1 MLIEL
6 LQTWWSVRLCV
17 TWILAAL
24 LAWAPAAAA
33 APPPARPGAP
43 VSAHA
48 MVHTCCT
55 PPAMKERIFA
65 EAKAM
70 GARFIRVDVE
80 LSGIFGGPRRTT
92 PDWTRLDE
100 VLRAVAAAPAPGARH
115 PR

>member
-1 MLIEL
+1 MGCLA
-6 LQTWWSVRLCV
+6 
-17 TWILAAL
+17 ILAAL
-24 LAWAPAAAA
+24 LAWAPTAAA
-33 APPPARPGAP
+33 APPPARAGAP

-80 LSGIFGGPRRTT
+80 LAGIFEAGATRRTT
-92 PDWTRLDE
+92 RTGRASTRCSSC
-100 VLRAVAAAPAPGARH
+100 RGATSCRCSGSC
-115 PR
+115 